1 MVKELWAACLAGC
14 IAFTAAAAEPEAVL
28 GAETTTTA
36 TVAARPGPRP
46 IPSYDGRPPADPTLG
61 AQLLWVPRVL
71 FYPVYLSTEY
81 LLRQPLG
88 WLLTAA
94 EKGNWVDTI
103 IGFFTFD
110 ERRLGIVPILYVDL
124 NFKPSAGF
132 YIFWNQAPFTAN
144 QIRTSLSY
152 SGSDWM
158 NFALTDRIELD
169 EGGEFSAGF
178 HYAKRPDYL
187 FFGLGPDSRRSDLS
201 RYLRRS
207 VGGELSWSRP
217 LWRSSA
223 VRLMASI
230 YDNRFEIDDS
240 TYLGEN
246 HTLGES
252 IRAGAFPAPPG
263 LDGYLA
269 LTQSAEATL
278 DTREPRPAEGTG
290 LRLHA
295 RLSHS
300 TELKHLPHAEWL
312 QVALAASGYLDLSAN
327 RVLGLSVYGAHTAG
341 FGGPH
346 PIPFTEL
353 HQSGTH
359 PLLLGSFEPGRLIG
373 ESLFVASLEYRYPI
387 WVYLDGALYYS
398 VGNVFGPG
406 FEGLEAEALRQSF
419 GLGLRSVG
427 DRDTSFNLLLAF
439 GTKTFREGGG
449 IENLRFVLGAQ
460 TDF

>member
-1 MVKELWAACLAGC
+1 MKELWAACIAGC
-14 IAFTAAAAEPEAVL
+14 IAFTAAAAEPEGV
-28 GAETTTTA
+28 GAAGTTTTA

-46 IPSYDGRPPADPTLG
+46 IPSYDGRPPAELTLG

-169 EGGEFSAGF
+169 EGGELSAGF

-230 YDNRFEIDDS
+230 YDNRFEIDDT

-252 IRAGAFPAPPG
+252 IRAGAFPAPSG

-359 PLLLGSFEPGRLIG
+359 PLLLGSFEPGRLVG